1 MSRKP
6 KKVTLSFSQGGKP
19 QNYLE
24 KNILGGFFFFPGK
37 FLALGDQNKSS
48 ETNAK
53 EFWEKKKKN
62 KEKKKVPK
70 FTNFEE
76 FVSDIIAISVQ

>member
-1 MSRKP
+1 
-6 KKVTLSFSQGGKP
+6 
-19 QNYLE
+19 
-24 KNILGGFFFFPGK
+24 
-37 FLALGDQNKSS
+37 LALGDQNKSS